1 MQKQFKFGL
10 KTLLIFFILFLIV
23 NAIRIYKYSKIYTQ
37 IDADVAIVL
46 GAGTNKG
53 KLSPVFKER
62 VNHSILLYQMKQV
75 KAIIFTG
82 GYGNNQTISDSQVAK
97 EYAINKGILLKDIFI
112 EEKSKYTIEN
122 LKQAKLIMDSLS
134 FKTALIVSDPLHMK
148 RAISLATNINIESY
162 PSPTQTSKY
171 KSRKSKVVFLLR
183 ETLFFTMREI
193 IGKN

>member
-1 MQKQFKFGL
+1 MKKKFKFGL
-10 KTLLIFFILFLIV
+10 KTLLILFILFLII
-23 NAIRIYKYSKIYTQ
+23 NAIRIHKYSKKITE
-37 IDADVAIVL
+37 IHADVAIVL
-46 GAGTNKG
+46 GARTNKG
-53 KLSPVFKER
+53 KLLPVFKER

-112 EEKSKYTIEN
+112 EEKSQYTIEN

-134 FKTALIVSDPLHMK
+134 FKTALLVSDPLHMK
-148 RAISLATNINIESY
+148 RAVGLATNVSIESY

-171 KSRKSKVVFLLR
+171 KSRKTKVIFLLR
-183 ETLFFTMREI
+183 ETLFFFYFWR
-193 IGKN
+193 NYW